1 LTEPPTLFKID
12 LRKAG
17 GGMMVAMTEKVRK
30 LFFTSLVLAL
40 AILLLSTA
48 VSRATDSASSSP
60 QTAVFLPPVP
70 TQNQPAHPA
79 TPVPAQTTPIKNASP
94 AAYPVSI
101 TSTTAAATISVT
113 APRAST
119 PVAAAA
125 GPGYTTSPASTATP
139 AAAPASSQA
148 RNSVSIPAAPPAPD
162 PVIVPSRAPAP
173 ASAATPVAPVATT
186 PAGGS
191 APKVSPAAFTVT
203 TPNHQDHLNL
213 DVLRQSNLDQLDHH
227 GVFEG
232 QRLYNQTHDLSFLDP
247 ANWSVMA
254 YKSRYR
260 LDVYYKGHLYT
271 TYHAVFGRSLASGTK
286 LWEGDRR
293 TPEGAY
299 HIVAKRPSAR
309 FRYFLRID
317 YPNDV
322 DRVRFAEMR
331 DDGEI
336 PSRVREGGEIG
347 IHGTDNPI
355 LNVGNVNWTTGCIS
369 IDNGDIVELARL
381 LPIGT
386 LVVIK
391 P

>member
-1 LTEPPTLFKID
+1 MI
-12 LRKAG
+12 
-17 GGMMVAMTEKVRK
+17 VAITDKVRK
-30 LFFTSLVLAL
+30 LFLTSLAWAL
-40 AILLLSTA
+40 AILFFSPA
-48 VSRATDSASSSP
+48 VSRADSVSSSP
-60 QTAVFLPPVP
+60 QTSVFLPPVP
-70 TQNQPAHPA
+70 AQNQPASAA
-79 TPVPAQTTPIKNASP
+79 TPVPVRTIPRSIPMTNAPHAASP
-94 AAYPVSI
+94 ASI
-101 TSTTAAATISVT
+101 TSTPAAAAASMTAA
-113 APRAST
+113 PAST
-119 PVAAAA
+119 PVAATAA
-125 GPGYTTSPASTATP
+125 AYSTPAVSTATP
-139 AAAPASSQA
+139 VSATAAV
-148 RNSVSIPAAPPAPD
+148 SVAL
-162 PVIVPSRAPAP
+162 P
-173 ASAATPVAPVATT
+173 ASAAMPVAPVATT
-186 PAGGS
+186 PAASAS
-191 APKVSPAAFTVT
+191 APGVSPAAFTVT

-213 DVLRQSNLDQLDHH
+213 DVLRENHIDQLDHH
-227 GVFEG
+227 GILEG
-232 QRLYNQTHDLSFLDP
+232 QRLFNQDHNASFLDP

-299 HIVAKRPSAR
+299 HIVAKHPSGR

-322 DRVRFAEMR
+322 DRVRFAELR
-331 DDGEI
+331 EDGKI
-336 PSRVREGGEIG
+336 PGRVREGGEIG

-355 LNVGNVNWTTGCIS
+355 LNIGNVNWTTGCIS
-369 IDNGDIVELARL
+369 IDNSDIVELARL